1 MPVPGAETRLGLGSA
16 RALCAEVSMRALGQ
30 LRRWTA
36 TEDGQDLLEYGLLAS
51 LIALFAMAAVG
62 LIGDHM
68 NRFFWTA
75 IGPGI

>member
-1 MPVPGAETRLGLGSA
+1 
-16 RALCAEVSMRALGQ
+16 MRALGQ
-30 LRRWTA
+30 LRRLT
-36 TEDGQDLLEYGLLAS
+36 TIEDGQDLLEYGLLAS

>member
-1 MPVPGAETRLGLGSA
+1 MGPGSA
-16 RALCAEVSMRALGQ
+16 RALCAEVSMRAQGEP
-30 LRRWTA
+30 RRWTS
-36 TEDGQDLLEYGLLAS
+36 EDGQDLLEYGLLAS

>member
-1 MPVPGAETRLGLGSA
+1 
-16 RALCAEVSMRALGQ
+16 MRALRQ
-30 LRRWTA
+30 LSTWTSV
-36 TEDGQDLLEYGLLAS
+36 EDGQDLLEYGLLVS

-68 NRFFWTA
+68 IKVFWTA

>member
-1 MPVPGAETRLGLGSA
+1 MPVPGAETRLGPGSA
-16 RALCAEVSMRALGQ
+16 RALCAEVSMRAQGEP
-30 LRRWTA
+30 RRWTS
-36 TEDGQDLLEYGLLAS
+36 EDGQDLLEYGLLAS

-62 LIGDHM
+62 LIGEHM